1 MDKKKNNPNDIK
13 WDVKLVR
20 GEEHDVLNIKPQ
32 NPKDLE
38 KLGEAST
45 EDLLS
50 AFKEAG
56 VSEEEHQHIKFR
68 LGEFEQA
75 QADIRSQIDDLK
87 KQGKIASDTAV
98 HLYDSLI
105 KLAKEEKQFL
115 DSEFGK
121 AILSALFKTE
131 KRRRNK
137 ALQPYITVKGSLEMD
152 GIVRAILTPPNTEK
166 EIDGK
171 ICLCTET
178 EIITKNGSKA
188 KTIIAWK
195 EGALTSEGRKLLLFT
210 LTNKKKGKPYIEFNI
225 ADYHDERELDYAYGS
240 INTYNQELIKI
251 KGMEF
256 GLDINGRRI
265 MGRFFGMTD
274 EPISKNI
281 SYKNNYVRLYPSDVG
296 RTLLS
301 RARADWNISRK
312 TFPINEND
320 YRYAVKLLWLFDRDM
335 DQNWGYECVGKFEIE
350 QLLKDA
356 NMPPYKKHPKTEDK
370 RSTTPKQDYVIPFE
384 KNMNHLSEMG
394 AITWKYANG
403 NGNTWKSFIKG
414 SIQVWLTQHPRKGQS
429 RADLPQP
436 KPKKTTAKKKPKKK

>member
-115 DSEFGK
+115 DSKFGK

-210 LTNKKKGKPYIEFNI
+210 LTNKKKGNEQNR
-225 ADYHDERELDYAYGS
+225 HDHHQPS
-240 INTYNQELIKI
+240 
-251 KGMEF
+251 
-256 GLDINGRRI
+256 RRKHACVA
-265 MGRFFGMTD
+265 TD
-274 EPISKNI
+274 HARDRP
-281 SYKNNYVRLYPSDVG
+281 R
-296 RTLLS
+296 
-301 RARADWNISRK
+301 RAKRG
-312 TFPINEND
+312 ND
-320 YRYAVKLLWLFDRDM
+320 
-335 DQNWGYECVGKFEIE
+335 
-350 QLLKDA
+350 
-356 NMPPYKKHPKTEDK
+356 
-370 RSTTPKQDYVIPFE
+370 
-384 KNMNHLSEMG
+384 
-394 AITWKYANG
+394 
-403 NGNTWKSFIKG
+403 
-414 SIQVWLTQHPRKGQS
+414 
-429 RADLPQP
+429 
-436 KPKKTTAKKKPKKK
+436 